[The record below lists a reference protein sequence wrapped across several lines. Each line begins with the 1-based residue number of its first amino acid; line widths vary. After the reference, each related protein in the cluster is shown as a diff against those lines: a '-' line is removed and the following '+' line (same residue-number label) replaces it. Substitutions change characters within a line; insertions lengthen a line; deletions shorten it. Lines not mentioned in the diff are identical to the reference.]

1 MENNI
6 EELQSEIEKLSKR
19 VAELEKSHRRQ
30 KAYKYLK
37 LLIKLVVIGAIV
49 FGIWRAYDYIKTDLP
64 NKIEEKV
71 KSLIPF
77 R

>member
-37 LLIKLVVIGAIV
+37 LLIKLVIIGAIV
-49 FGIWRAYDYIKTDLP
+49 FGIWKAYDYIKTDLP